1 MYMYKYRFT
10 VFTPCYNSADT
21 IMRVV
26 ESLQSQTF
34 KNFEWIIVDDCS
46 SDNIDSLMRQ
56 IMPSI
61 QFPVQ
66 SIFRQKENFGKPSA
80 INLGVNN
87 AQGEFFLII
96 DADDSFSPD
105 SLEILSV
112 AYDSLPENIK
122 PEISSVTSNCQDQHG
137 SFIGS
142 PYPVEDDKPL
152 ICDVFEMRYVYK
164 VEGEKWGFTKT
175 DIMKDFPFNTSE
187 DKFVTENTVWFAIA
201 SKYKSAFINR
211 TLRTYYRNE
220 NTQSLSAIGQKK
232 HPAGFVF
239 YYREILNKYLEKMR
253 LNFFDTL
260 RVYKNYLKYT
270 IYAKSGIF
278 NSIGL
283 LQSFSKRLIA
293 LFCIPLGFLAVA
305 LENNG
310 RKNK

>member
-1 MYMYKYRFT
+1 MYNYRFT
-10 VFTPCYNSADT
+10 VFTPCYNSADK

-26 ESLQSQTF
+26 ESLKMQTF

-46 SDNIDSLMRQ
+46 TDNIDSLMQ
-56 IMPSI
+56 QVMKNI

-66 SIFRQKENFGKPSA
+66 YFRQKENLGKPSA

-87 AQGEFFLII
+87 AHGEFFLII
-96 DADDSFSPD
+96 DADDSFAPD
-105 SLEILSV
+105 SLEILCN

-137 SFIGS
+137 LFIGT
-142 PYPVEDDKPL
+142 PYPSENDKPL

-175 DIMKDFPFNTSE
+175 DIMKEFPFNTTE

-201 SKYKSAFINR
+201 NKYKSAFINR
-211 TLRTYYRNE
+211 TLRTYYRHE
-220 NTQSLSAIGQKK
+220 NSQSLSAIGQQK

-253 LNFFDTL
+253 LNIFDTL
-260 RVYKNYLKYT
+260 RLYKNYLKYT
-270 IYAKSGIF
+270 IYAKSGML
-278 NSIGL
+278 NSIGSL
-283 LQSFSKRLIA
+283 KTFSKRLLAFI
-293 LFCIPLGFLAVA
+293 CIPLGLIAVV
-305 LENNG
+305 LETNG
-310 RKNK
+310 RKTK